1 MKEQLCS
8 VRQQTLAY
16 TVPAMSCEHCEAA
29 VREEISAVTG
39 VLSVSVS
46 LETKRVEV
54 TGDRLD
60 DGAIRAAI
68 EDAGYEAA

>member
-1 MKEQLCS
+1 
-8 VRQQTLAY
+8 
-16 TVPAMSCEHCEAA
+16 MSCEHCEAA